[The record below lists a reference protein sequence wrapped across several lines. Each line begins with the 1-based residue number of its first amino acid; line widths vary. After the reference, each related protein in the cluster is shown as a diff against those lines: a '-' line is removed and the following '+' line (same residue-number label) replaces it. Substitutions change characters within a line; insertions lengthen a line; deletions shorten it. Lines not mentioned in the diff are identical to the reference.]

1 MQQDAASNQ
10 PVDQAATAPVDA
22 PVETPVETPVD
33 APVDTAPMAADP
45 AVGPGMGGTSDAQA
59 LEGMGFDHL
68 IHNFDAVGMIVFIM
82 LVVMSISSW
91 YYIVVNLVKNMV
103 IRSRADRVMSTFW
116 ETENAQDAI
125 RYMEDQ
131 PKGEPFSKI
140 ALDCAVA
147 AAHHQRHEGS
157 RLVEAL
163 NRSEFI
169 DRALRQ
175 AVARESSRLEN
186 GLTLLGT
193 VGSTAPFL
201 GLLGTVWGIYHA
213 LIKIGAT
220 GQASIDVVA
229 GPVGEA
235 LIMTAIGL
243 AVAIPAVLAYNFF
256 VRMNRVNNAKFD
268 TFAHDL
274 HDFFA
279 TGSRVGDVK
288 SK

>member
-1 MQQDAASNQ
+1 
-10 PVDQAATAPVDA
+10 
-22 PVETPVETPVD
+22 
-33 APVDTAPMAADP
+33 MAADP
-45 AVGPGMGGTSDAQA
+45 GVGPGTGGTNDAQA

-68 IHNFDAVGMIVFIM
+68 IQNFDAVGWIVFIM
-82 LVVMSISSW
+82 LVVMSIGSW
-91 YYIVVNLVKNMV
+91 YYIIVNLLKNMV

-116 ETENAQDAI
+116 ETQNAQESI
-125 RYMEDQ
+125 RFMEDQ

-186 GLTLLGT
+186 GLTLLAT
-193 VGSTAPFL
+193 VGSTAPFV

-213 LIKIGAT
+213 LIRIGAT

-256 VRMNRVNNAKFD
+256 VRMNRVTNAKFD